1 MNTILSRIGAIRVN
15 RRTMY
20 LILIGC
26 MVATVAVWRVA
37 DASPTPQQVR
47 HAVDP
52 AFTARRVSLGILAVA
67 AIADVVTTEAAF
79 HRGCHE
85 LNGTL
90 YGSHPGLPLLIG
102 VHGLVVGGS
111 EAIRAPAWANYTAAA
126 LFAGAAIHNTQINC
140 AK

>member
-1 MNTILSRIGAIRVN
+1 MTILTRIGAIRVK

-37 DASPTPQQVR
+37 DASPTPAQVR
-47 HAVDP
+47 RAVDP
-52 AFTARRVSLGILAVA
+52 AFTARRLSLGVLAVA

-90 YGSHPGLPLLIG
+90 YGSHPSLPLLIG
-102 VHGLVVGGS
+102 VHGIVVGGS
-111 EAIRAPAWANYTAAA
+111 EAIHAPAWANYTAAA
-126 LFAGAAIHNTQINC
+126 LFGFAAIHNANVRC
-140 AK
+140 VR